1 MSDEGVKEKQDRIE
15 AFKDL
20 KVINDHI
27 KSSSKEENF
36 IKKAAGKL
44 KQLYAYLLFIFLRP
58 LISRQRAFND
68 ETFLILKN
76 ILDRLNRLEGKIG
89 RKYPSDLDYSEFEDG
104 FTGPEIIESKNVDN
118 DDRGLKVFI
127 DGLNKDLKILDNT
140 IFGYLEYFIIG
151 KK

>member
-1 MSDEGVKEKQDRIE
+1 MDGQIQFMSDEGVKEKQDRIE

-89 RKYPSDLDYSEFEDG
+89 RKYPSDL
-104 FTGPEIIESKNVDN
+104 EIIESKNVDN